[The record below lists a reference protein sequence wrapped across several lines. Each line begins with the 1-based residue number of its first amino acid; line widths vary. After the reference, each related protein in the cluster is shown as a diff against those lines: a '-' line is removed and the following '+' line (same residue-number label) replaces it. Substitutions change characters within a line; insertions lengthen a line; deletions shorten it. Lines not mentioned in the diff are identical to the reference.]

1 MERTKR
7 LGALFAAAL
16 VLAAAAFLFSL
27 SVGRYPIT
35 WTGLWDDPYTARV
48 FFTLRLPRACMA
60 LSAGFALGVAGS
72 VYQCVFQNP
81 LASPDIIGV
90 ASGASAGAAM
100 AVLLF
105 GGGVAVTALWAFA
118 GGFLAVL
125 AALALSAL
133 SSRRGIANLVL
144 SGIVVN
150 ALAQSVLMLMKLA
163 ADPEKE
169 LASIEF
175 WTMGSFADITLS
187 KLMGTLPWILLG
199 LAGLF
204 ALRRQIVLLGLDED
218 DAQMLGVPVKYMR
231 PAILM
236 LATLATGA
244 VISVTGL
251 IAFIGLLAPHIARLL
266 TRNGRFSTAV
276 LAGLCGGIL
285 MLLSDVLARSIGDS
299 EVPISIITSML
310 GAPFLFWLM
319 CGKEDLHG

>member
-35 WTGLWDDPYTARV
+35 WAGLWGDPYTAHV
-48 FFTLRLPRACMA
+48 FFTLRLPRTCMA

-90 ASGASAGAAM
+90 ASGASAGAA
-100 AVLLF
+100 
-105 GGGVAVTALWAFA
+105 ALWAFA

-125 AALALSAL
+125 TALTLSAL
-133 SSRRGIANLVL
+133 ASRRNIANLVL

-187 KLMGTLPWILLG
+187 KLLGALPWILLG
-199 LAGLF
+199 LTGLF
-204 ALRRQIVLLGLDED
+204 ALSRQIVLLGLEED
-218 DAQMLGVPVKYMR
+218 DARMLGVPVKYMR

-236 LATLATGA
+236 LATLVTGA

-266 TRNGRFSTAV
+266 TRSSRFSTTV

-285 MLLSDVLARSIGDS
+285 LLLSDVLARSIGDS
-299 EVPISIITSML
+299 EVPISIITSLL

-319 CGKEDLHG
+319 CRKEEPHG

>member
-7 LGALFAAAL
+7 PAALFAAAL
-16 VLAAAAFLFSL
+16 ALAAAAFLLSL
-27 SVGRYPIT
+27 AVGRYPIS
-35 WTGLWDDPYTARV
+35 WAGLWGDPYTARV
-48 FFTLRLPRACMA
+48 FFTLRLPRTCMA
-60 LSAGFALGVAGS
+60 LCAGFALGVAGS

-90 ASGASAGAAM
+90 ASGASAGAAA

-150 ALAQSVLMLMKLA
+150 ALAQSVLMLMKLT

-187 KLMGTLPWILLG
+187 KLLGTFPWILLG

-204 ALRRQIVLLGLDED
+204 ALRRQIVLLGLEED
-218 DAQMLGVPVKYMR
+218 DARMLGVPVKYMR

-236 LATLATGA
+236 LATLVTGA

-251 IAFIGLLAPHIARLL
+251 ISFIGLLAPHIARLL
-266 TRNGRFSTAV
+266 TRSGRFSTTV

-285 MLLSDVLARSIGDS
+285 LLLSDVLARSIGGS
-299 EVPISIITSML
+299 EVPISIITSLL

-319 CGKEDLHG
+319 CRKEDLHG